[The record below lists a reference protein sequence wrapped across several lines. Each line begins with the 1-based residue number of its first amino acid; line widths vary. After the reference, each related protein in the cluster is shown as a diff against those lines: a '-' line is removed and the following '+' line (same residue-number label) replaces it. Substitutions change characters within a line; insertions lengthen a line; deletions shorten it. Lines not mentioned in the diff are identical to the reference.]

1 MGFYRSI
8 HDRISARPGLCRVLE
23 ISVKLLPGLVY
34 GAYPLMLLGL
44 LLFRREL
51 LLRAVLVP
59 AAGLLIAT
67 GLRAWINAPRPYEA
81 LGIPPLTPKETKGK
95 SFPSRHAACAAV
107 IAVTALKVLPPLG
120 AVLWGIALLIAI
132 AADLVCIFLL
142 RVNLS
147 LIDAGVAV
155 IFAGY
160 IGYDWSRA
168 QAYPKTLDNAVD
180 CAADIYVDIVNLF
193 IRILSIIGN
202 SKKE

>member
-59 AAGLLIAT
+59 AAGLLIA
-67 GLRAWINAPRPYEA
+67 
-81 LGIPPLTPKETKGK
+81 
-95 SFPSRHAACAAV
+95 ACAAV

-120 AVLWGIALLIAI
+120 AVLWGIALLIALTRVLSGVHFVR
-132 AADLVCIFLL
+132 DVVCGLL
-142 RVNLS
+142 LGG
-147 LIDAGVAV
+147 LIGWVGMYGV
-155 IFAGY
+155 
-160 IGYDWSRA
+160 
-168 QAYPKTLDNAVD
+168 P
-180 CAADIYVDIVNLF
+180 
-193 IRILSIIGN
+193 
-202 SKKE
+202 

>member
-1 MGFYRSI
+1 MS
-8 HDRISARPGLCRVLE
+8 DKKNARPGSVMATFLCCVLGVPTC
-23 ISVKLLPGLVY
+23 VKLLPGLVY

-120 AVLWGIALLIAI
+120 AVLWGIALMIALTRVLSGVHFVRDVVCGLLLGGLIGW
-132 AADLVCIFLL
+132 VGMY
-142 RVNLS
+142 
-147 LIDAGVAV
+147 GV
-155 IFAGY
+155 
-160 IGYDWSRA
+160 
-168 QAYPKTLDNAVD
+168 P
-180 CAADIYVDIVNLF
+180 
-193 IRILSIIGN
+193 
-202 SKKE
+202 

>member
-120 AVLWGIALLIAI
+120 AVLCGIALLIS
-132 AADLVCIFLL
+132 VS
-142 RVNLS
+142 RVL
-147 LIDAGVAV
+147 AGVHFV
-155 IFAGY
+155 RDVVCGLLLGGL
-160 IGYDWSRA
+160 IGW
-168 QAYPKTLDNAVD
+168 
-180 CAADIYVDIVNLF
+180 
-193 IRILSIIGN
+193 IGMYLVP
-202 SKKE
+202 